1 MKSVAFLLLTTAAA
15 LGADTGPA
23 AKAPAAQAPAA
34 PEPVTLRVTGLFDP
48 SRVDD
53 FRDVVAKVN
62 GLTLVSVD
70 YERAEATF
78 MYDRKA
84 LGVGKP
90 EQVQPRIDAAV
101 RQACRSVF
109 GVRPRSTVPREKLE
123 RVEIGI
129 VGMDCKGCC
138 LGAYETV
145 AKLDGVEQATVS
157 FRDGRLVAW
166 IDPAKTNR
174 GALEAALR
182 KRQVKLADAAPK
194 P

>member
-1 MKSVAFLLLTTAAA
+1 MKSVAFVLLTTAAA

-23 AKAPAAQAPAA
+23 KKAPAP
-34 PEPVTLRVTGLFDP
+34 PESVTLRVTGLFDP

-53 FRDVVAKVN
+53 FRELVGKVD
-62 GLTLVSVD
+62 GLTLVELD

-78 MYDRKA
+78 TYDRKA

-90 EQVQPRIDAAV
+90 EQVQPRIDSV
-101 RQACRSVF
+101 IHQACRGVF
-109 GVRPRSTVPREKLE
+109 GVRPRSTFPREKLK
-123 RVEIGI
+123 RLEIGI
-129 VGMDCKGCC
+129 IGMDCKGCC
-138 LGAYETV
+138 LGAYEIV
-145 AKLDGVEQATVS
+145 AKLEGVEQATVS
-157 FRDGRLVAW
+157 FREGRLVAW

-174 GALEAALR
+174 AALEAALR